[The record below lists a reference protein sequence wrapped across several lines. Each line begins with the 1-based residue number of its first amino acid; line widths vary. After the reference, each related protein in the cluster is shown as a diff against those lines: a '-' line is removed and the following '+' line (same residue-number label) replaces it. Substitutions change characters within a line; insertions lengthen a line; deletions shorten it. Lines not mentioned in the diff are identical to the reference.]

1 MQRINLVEKVG
12 SGIIRMKDSMKE
24 AGLEEPLFTL
34 GGFFTVTFFRPINF
48 EKLLEYLADKISATQ
63 KKILQEIHNLPSIT
77 TQSLANKIGLSIA
90 GIEKSI
96 STIKELGIIERKGSR
111 KSGHWVINNIHQIK
125 AN

>member
-1 MQRINLVEKVG
+1 M
-12 SGIIRMKDSMKE
+12 
-24 AGLEEPLFTL
+24 
-34 GGFFTVTFFRPINF
+34 
-48 EKLLEYLADKISATQ
+48 LEYLADKISATQ
-63 KKILQEIHNLPSIT
+63 KKILQEINNLHSIT